1 MMPWEEYAAAGYGNK
16 PAKVDPRAAR
26 AQFAAAAS
34 AATGIPEAAILAHT
48 ALETGADASKTV
60 GAYNFGNI
68 KAGKAWRGETAAL
81 NALEYDKSGKAYNE
95 PSKFRAYSDPEQAA
109 QDYADLIRR
118 RYPQAAQART
128 VEDFAQGLKA
138 GGYATDPDYVRKLV
152 SVAGQRVGTEKGRAT
167 NRSRAETSPAV
178 MPWEEYAAAG
188 YKPGQPEAPKPDRGV
203 AGMAGDLAAGAIRG
217 AGSIG
222 ATLLSPIDAAARKL
236 NGGKPVNLMIPGT
249 DVGFEFGG
257 DRRQGMT
264 DALGT
269 MGADTDSNSFAVG
282 KFAGEAAG
290 TAGAGGALANSARA
304 VLRVAMAAR
313 AAPLLTAVETGGFG
327 GGFLPTRMAGGA
339 IAGGAMGAMIDPR
352 EAGGGA
358 VAGAVLP
365 GVLGLAGKALARPAA
380 TAVDRARAIV
390 APPGLSTEDMGP
402 IRSGLY
408 GALGGRGNR
417 GPAQITAEAKAAMA
431 GGAASPAADDAVN
444 GAIGALQRESGA
456 PIQISPSAIAGLKGQ
471 ITAALA
477 NGQQIDAKA
486 LVRQRLISDT
496 LGTDAAGTVGQITRD
511 PMQYAQELN
520 LRGIVGVGE
529 QMQGRMQAQ
538 NRALIGAVRGDAPLP
553 DAYDAG
559 AAALS
564 SLREVDKTK
573 AREVSAAYGQFR
585 DSGQGIAEIPFQ
597 RVAGRYAEVLDDFG
611 IENIPSAIQ
620 RRVGQYF
627 GPDGAQIKP
636 FTLDEANKLLTQ
648 INAHY
653 DPTKPAQQAA
663 LGRIKAAV
671 QEGVEGLDDGAG
683 SPLLKAAIAKA
694 RERFQLHDALPALKD
709 VSRQDGGAQE
719 RFIRDYVMG
728 GSVDQVKALSQTLP
742 PEVMADI
749 RGALRRQILDA
760 AAPGASEG
768 RETAAISQAALRRAI
783 EKIGPRKMQLIFG
796 DDASKLASVQQVAEW
811 VMKDPAGAAVNRSN
825 TAGAVANLL
834 QAQLPG
840 SIPGVLLKKG
850 REVLQTAANNR
861 AASQALSGAAPS
873 SALRV
878 APAEV
883 AAMRDKLGTGSEALN
898 RALLA
903 SLLEE
908 QGGANA
914 RSTTGPRRGLLD

>member
-1 MMPWEEYAAAGYGNK
+1 MMPWEEYAAAGYGDK
-16 PAKVDPRAAR
+16 PAKADPKADR

-34 AATGIPEAAILAHT
+34 AATGVPEEAILAHVS
-48 ALETGADASKTV
+48 LETGRDGSKTV

-68 KAGKAWRGETAAL
+68 KAGNKWQGETEAL
-81 NALEYDKSGKAYNE
+81 SALEYGKDGKAYRE
-95 PSKFRAYSDPEQAA
+95 PSKFRSYSDPEQAA
-109 QDYADLIRR
+109 KDYADLIRR

-128 VEDFAQGLKA
+128 VEEFAQGLKA

-152 SVAGQRVGTEKGRAT
+152 SVAGQRVGTERGRAT
-167 NRSRAETSPAV
+167 NRSSAETAPAK

-188 YKPGQPEAPKPDRGV
+188 YTSSPQQAKPDRGL
-203 AGMAGDLAAGAIRG
+203 AGMAGDLAAGAVRG

-236 NGGKPVNLMIPGT
+236 NGGRPVNLMIPGT

-264 DALGT
+264 DELGT
-269 MGADTDSNSFAVG
+269 LGADTDSRSFAVG

-290 TAGAGGALANSARA
+290 TAGAGGALANGARA
-304 VLRVAMAAR
+304 VLPAAMAAR
-313 AAPLLTAVETGGFG
+313 AAPLLSAIETGGIG
-327 GGFLPTRMAGGA
+327 GGVSLPTRMAGGA

-365 GVLGLAGKALARPAA
+365 GALGLAGRALARPAA
-380 TAVDRARAIV
+380 TAVDRARGIV

-402 IRSGLY
+402 IRQALY
-408 GALGGRGNR
+408 GSLGGRGQR
-417 GPAQITAEAKAAMA
+417 GPAQVAAEARAAMA
-431 GGAASPAADDAVN
+431 GGASSPAADDAVN
-444 GAIGALQRESGA
+444 GAIGALQRETGVPVA
-456 PIQISPSAIAGLKGQ
+456 LSPAALAGLKQ
-471 ITAALA
+471 QVTAAMA
-477 NGQQIDAKA
+477 KGQQLDAAA
-486 LVRQRLISDT
+486 LLRQRLISDT
-496 LGTDAAGTVGQITRD
+496 LGADAAGTVGQITRD
-511 PMQYAQELN
+511 PMQFAQELN

-529 QMQGRMQAQ
+529 PMQARMQAQ

-564 SLREVDKTK
+564 SLREIDKTK
-573 AREVSAAYGQFR
+573 AREVSAAYGKFR

-611 IENIPSAIQ
+611 VENIPSAIQ

-663 LGRIKAAV
+663 LARIKSAV

-694 RERFQLHDALPALKD
+694 RERFKLHDALPALKD

-728 GSVDQVKALSQTLP
+728 GSVDQVKALAQTLP
-742 PEVMADI
+742 PDVLADV

-783 EKIGPRKMQLIFG
+783 DKIGTRKMQLIFG
-796 DDASKLASVQQVAEW
+796 DDAAKLASVQQVAEW
-811 VMKDPAGAAVNRSN
+811 VMKEPAGAAVNRSN

-850 REVLQTAANNR
+850 REVLQTAEQNR
-861 AASQALSGAAPS
+861 SASSALAGAAPS

-878 APAEV
+878 SPAEV

-898 RALLA
+898 RVLLA
-903 SLLEE
+903 SLLDE
-908 QGGANA
+908 QRGANA